1 MHRDAVP
8 VPREG
13 HLDPRLPR
21 GRLARDVRGGVAGD
35 EGGGRPGGANLVR
48 PLYHLAWLTSRL
60 GLAIEA
66 PLAPAPGTTTDD
78 GLMGTIRRGRMRVQ
92 VALRP
97 EVTQAR
103 RGATLRVE
111 IEAQR
116 RHNRL
121 RVLITGESETIL
133 VEAWLDG
140 RPVRRRP
147 FAAPRRTDVDMLAE
161 VIESIGQDRLSAGV
175 IRTAV
180 ALNMSKKKH

>member
-1 MHRDAVP
+1 MLFRS
-8 VPREG
+8 
-13 HLDPRLPR
+13 
-21 GRLARDVRGGVAGD
+21 
-35 EGGGRPGGANLVR
+35 GGRPGGANLVR

-66 PLAPAPGTTTDD
+66 PLAPAPGTNTDD

-175 IRTAV
+175 DRKSTR
-180 ALNMSKKKH
+180 LNSSHSQQSRMPSSA